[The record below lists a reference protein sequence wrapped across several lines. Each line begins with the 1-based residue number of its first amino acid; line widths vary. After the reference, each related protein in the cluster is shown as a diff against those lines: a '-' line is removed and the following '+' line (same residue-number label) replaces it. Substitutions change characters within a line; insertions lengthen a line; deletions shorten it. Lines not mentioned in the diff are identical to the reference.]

1 MFKAVVEITL
11 KPGIVDPPGNAVK
24 NSLQTLGFSEVESVR
39 VGKRIEIKLDMADRA
54 EAEKQ
59 VQMICDKLL
68 ANPVME
74 EYSFH
79 VEEEA

>member
-11 KPGIVDPPGNAVK
+11 KPGIVDPPGNTVK
-24 NSLQTLGFSEVESVR
+24 NSLHTLGFSEVESVR
-39 VGKRIEIKLDMADRA
+39 VGKRIEIQLDVADRA